1 MSRENIILNTIFY
14 VILTA
19 FFIYIFVKE
28 KKIVAKI
35 DKKRTIFE
43 DYLVNKFNLNGKTSE
58 KILRKTIKLVESL
71 GSALILVLI
80 IQKFY
85 IGNFLVPTGSM
96 IPTIVPKDRL
106 FGNMVVYNF
115 KAPERE
121 DIIVFKE
128 PIEDKVLYTFS
139 PGNPITLLVYKRLMG
154 LPGEK
159 VQIKYDRLFI
169 DGKKISDRE
178 YTPLGELSYN
188 EWIVP
193 KKGDII
199 TIEPGQNYNDTF
211 EKENID
217 VAKVQSLL
225 KENGAYVSQLLPDV
239 KFLVNGVPTGM
250 ILDFIHDQEVLNKLL
265 KGETVTK
272 TLDEDYYLAL
282 GDNTNGSYDSR
293 MWGFVKDS
301 RIKGKALVR
310 FWPLNRI
317 GLLK

>member
-58 KILRKTIKLVESL
+58 KILRKTIILVESL

-128 PIEDKVLYTFS
+128 PIEDKVLYT
-139 PGNPITLLVYKRLMG
+139 KRLMG

-199 TIEPGQNYNDTF
+199 TIEPGQNYNDNF

>member
-1 MSRENIILNTIFY
+1 MSRENLILNTIFY

-43 DYLVNKFNLNGKTSE
+43 DYLVNKLNLTGKTSE

-96 IPTIVPKDRL
+96 IPTIIPKDRL
-106 FGNMVVYNF
+106 FGNMVIYNF

-128 PIEDKVLYTFS
+128 PIEDKVLYT
-139 PGNPITLLVYKRLMG
+139 KRLMG

-159 VQIKYDRLFI
+159 VQIKYDRLFV

-199 TIEPGQNYNDTF
+199 TIVPGQNYNDTF

-217 VAKVQSLL
+217 IAKVQSLL

-250 ILDFIHDQEVLNKLL
+250 ILDFIHDQEILNKLL

>member
-58 KILRKTIKLVESL
+58 KILRKIIKLVESL

-96 IPTIVPKDRL
+96 ITTIVPKDRL

-128 PIEDKVLYTFS
+128 PIEDKVLYT
-139 PGNPITLLVYKRLMG
+139 KRLMG

>member
-128 PIEDKVLYTFS
+128 PIEDKVLYT
-139 PGNPITLLVYKRLMG
+139 KRLMG

-199 TIEPGQNYNDTF
+199 TIEPGQNYNDNF

>member
-58 KILRKTIKLVESL
+58 KILRKIIKLVESL

-128 PIEDKVLYTFS
+128 PIEDKVLYT
-139 PGNPITLLVYKRLMG
+139 KRLMG

-301 RIKGKALVR
+301 RIKGKALIR

>member
-1 MSRENIILNTIFY
+1 MSRENLIINSIFY
-14 VILTA
+14 VVLTA

-35 DKKRTIFE
+35 DEKRTKFE
-43 DYLVNKFNLNGKTSE
+43 DKVVKKLKIQGKTSE
-58 KILRKTIKLVESL
+58 KIVRKFIKITESL

-106 FGNMVVYNF
+106 FGNMVIYNF
-115 KAPERE
+115 KAPQRE

-128 PIEDKVLYTFS
+128 PIEDKVLYT
-139 PGNPITLLVYKRLMG
+139 KRLMG

-159 VQIKYDRLFI
+159 VQIKYDRLFVN
-169 DGKKISDRE
+169 GQKISDRE

-188 EWIVP
+188 EWVIP
-193 KKGDII
+193 KKGD
-199 TIEPGQNYNDTF
+199 TIKIVPGQNYNETF
-211 EKENID
+211 SNQNID
-217 VAKVQSLL
+217 IAKVQSLL
-225 KENGAYVSQLLPDV
+225 KENTGYVSQLLPDM
-239 KFLVNGVPTGM
+239 KFFVNGVQTGM
-250 ILDFIHDQEVLNKLL
+250 ILDYIHDENVVNTLL
-265 KGETVTK
+265 KGETVEK
-272 TLDEDYYLAL
+272 VLDEDYYLAL

-301 RIKGKALVR
+301 RIKGKAFVR

>member
-96 IPTIVPKDRL
+96 IPTIIPKDRL

-128 PIEDKVLYTFS
+128 PIEDKVLYT
-139 PGNPITLLVYKRLMG
+139 KRLMG

-169 DGKKISDRE
+169 DGKKISERE

-199 TIEPGQNYNDTF
+199 TIVPGQNYSDTF

-250 ILDFIHDQEVLNKLL
+250 ILDFIHDQDVLNKLL

>member
-1 MSRENIILNTIFY
+1 MSRESIGLNVIFY
-14 VILTA
+14 TILTA

-28 KKIVAKI
+28 KKIVALI
-35 DKKRTIFE
+35 DKKRTILE
-43 DYLVNKFNLNGKTSE
+43 DKLVNRFNLNGKTTE
-58 KILRKTIKLVESL
+58 KVLRKIIKLVESL

-106 FGNMVVYNF
+106 FGNMVIYNF

-128 PIEDKVLYTFS
+128 PIEDKVLYT
-139 PGNPITLLVYKRLMG
+139 KRLMA

-159 VQIKYDRLFI
+159 VQIKYDKLFI
-169 DGKKISDRE
+169 NGQKISDR
-178 YTPLGELSYN
+178 YYAPLGELSSK

-193 KKGDII
+193 KKGDNIKII
-199 TIEPGQNYNDTF
+199 PGQNYNVSF
-211 EKENID
+211 EKDNID
-217 VAKVQSLL
+217 IAKVQNLL
-225 KENGAYVSQLLPDV
+225 KENSAYVSQLLPDV
-239 KFLVNGVPTGM
+239 KFLVNGVSTGM
-250 ILDFIHDQEVLNKLL
+250 ILDFIHDENILNRLL
-265 KGETVTK
+265 KGETVET

-282 GDNTNGSYDSR
+282 GDNTTGSYDSR

-301 RIKGKALVR
+301 RIKGKAVVR

>member
-128 PIEDKVLYTFS
+128 PIEDKVLYT
-139 PGNPITLLVYKRLMG
+139 KRLMG

-169 DGKKISDRE
+169 EGKKISDRE

>member
-128 PIEDKVLYTFS
+128 PIEDKVLYT
-139 PGNPITLLVYKRLMG
+139 KRLMG

-199 TIEPGQNYNDTF
+199 TIEPGQNYSDTF

>member
-1 MSRENIILNTIFY
+1 MGREHIILNTIFY
-14 VILTA
+14 IILTS

-43 DYLVNKFNLNGKTSE
+43 NYLVNKFNLNGKTSE

-128 PIEDKVLYTFS
+128 PIEDKVLYT
-139 PGNPITLLVYKRLMG
+139 KRLMG

-169 DGKKISDRE
+169 NGKKISDRE
-178 YTPLGELSYN
+178 YTQLGELNNN
-188 EWIVP
+188 EWVVP
-193 KKGDII
+193 KKGDIV
-199 TIEPGQNYNDTF
+199 TIIPGQNYNDTF

-217 VAKVQSLL
+217 VAKVQALL

-239 KFLVNGVPTGM
+239 KFLVNGVSTGM

-265 KGETVTK
+265 QGETVTK

>member
-128 PIEDKVLYTFS
+128 PIEDKVLYT
-139 PGNPITLLVYKRLMG
+139 KRLMG

-193 KKGDII
+193 KKGDTI

-217 VAKVQSLL
+217 VAKVQNLL

-265 KGETVTK
+265 KGEAVTK

>member
-35 DKKRTIFE
+35 DEKRSIFE

-96 IPTIVPKDRL
+96 IPTILPKDRL

-128 PIEDKVLYTFS
+128 PIEDKVLYT
-139 PGNPITLLVYKRLMG
+139 KRLMG

-159 VQIKYDRLFI
+159 VQIKYDKLFI

-217 VAKVQSLL
+217 VEKVQSLL
-225 KENGAYVSQLLPDV
+225 KENGGYVSQLLPDV

-301 RIKGKALVR
+301 RIKGKALIR

>member
-1 MSRENIILNTIFY
+1 MSRENLIINSIFY
-14 VILTA
+14 VVLTA

-35 DKKRTIFE
+35 DEKRTKFE
-43 DYLVNKFNLNGKTSE
+43 DKVVKKLKIQGKTSE
-58 KILRKTIKLVESL
+58 KIVRKFIKITESL

-96 IPTIVPKDRL
+96 VPTIVPKDRL
-106 FGNMVVYNF
+106 FGNMVIYNF
-115 KAPERE
+115 KAPQRE

-128 PIEDKVLYTFS
+128 PIEDKVLYT
-139 PGNPITLLVYKRLMG
+139 KRLMG

-159 VQIKYDRLFI
+159 VQIKYDRLFVN
-169 DGKKISDRE
+169 GQKISDRE

-188 EWIVP
+188 EWVIP

-199 TIEPGQNYNDTF
+199 KIVPGQNYNETF
-211 EKENID
+211 SNQNID
-217 VAKVQSLL
+217 IAKIQSLL
-225 KENGAYVSQLLPDV
+225 KENTGYVSQLLPDM
-239 KFLVNGVPTGM
+239 KFYVNGVQTGM
-250 ILDFIHDQEVLNKLL
+250 ILDYIHDENVVNALL
-265 KGETVTK
+265 KGETVEK
-272 TLDEDYYLAL
+272 VLDEDYYLAL

-301 RIKGKALVR
+301 RIKGKAFVR

>member
-58 KILRKTIKLVESL
+58 KVLRKTIKLVESL

-96 IPTIVPKDRL
+96 IPTIIPKDRL

-128 PIEDKVLYTFS
+128 PIEDKVLYT
-139 PGNPITLLVYKRLMG
+139 KRLMG

-169 DGKKISDRE
+169 DGKKISERE

-199 TIEPGQNYNDTF
+199 TIVPGQNYNDTF

-239 KFLVNGVPTGM
+239 KFLVNGVPTGI
-250 ILDFIHDQEVLNKLL
+250 ILDFIHDQDVLNKLL

>member
-43 DYLVNKFNLNGKTSE
+43 DYLVNKFRLNGKTSE
-58 KILRKTIKLVESL
+58 KILRKIIKLVESL

-96 IPTIVPKDRL
+96 IPTIIPKDRL

-128 PIEDKVLYTFS
+128 PIEDKVLYT
-139 PGNPITLLVYKRLMG
+139 KRLMG

-159 VQIKYDRLFI
+159 VQIKYDKLFI
-169 DGKKISDRE
+169 NGEKISDRE

-193 KKGDII
+193 KKGDVI
-199 TIEPGQNYNDTF
+199 TIIPGQNYNETF

-217 VAKVQSLL
+217 VAKVQNLL

-317 GLLK
+317 GILK

>member
-1 MSRENIILNTIFY
+1 
-14 VILTA
+14 
-19 FFIYIFVKE
+19 
-28 KKIVAKI
+28 
-35 DKKRTIFE
+35 
-43 DYLVNKFNLNGKTSE
+43 
-58 KILRKTIKLVESL
+58 
-71 GSALILVLI
+71 
-80 IQKFY
+80 
-85 IGNFLVPTGSM
+85 M
-96 IPTIVPKDRL
+96 IPTIIPKDRL

-128 PIEDKVLYTFS
+128 PIEDKVLYT
-139 PGNPITLLVYKRLMG
+139 KRLMG

-169 DGKKISDRE
+169 DGKKISERE

-199 TIEPGQNYNDTF
+199 TIVPGQNYNDTF

-250 ILDFIHDQEVLNKLL
+250 ILDFIHDQDVLNKLL

-272 TLDEDYYLAL
+272 TLNEDYYLAL

>member
-1 MSRENIILNTIFY
+1 MSRENLIINSIFY
-14 VILTA
+14 VVLTA

-35 DKKRTIFE
+35 DEKRTKFE
-43 DYLVNKFNLNGKTSE
+43 DRVVKKLKIQGKTSE
-58 KILRKTIKLVESL
+58 KIVRKFIKITESL

-106 FGNMVVYNF
+106 FGNMVIYNF
-115 KAPERE
+115 KAPQRE

-128 PIEDKVLYTFS
+128 PIEDKVLYT
-139 PGNPITLLVYKRLMG
+139 KRLMG

-169 DGKKISDRE
+169 NGKKISDRE

-188 EWIVP
+188 EWIIP
-193 KKGDII
+193 KKGD
-199 TIEPGQNYNDTF
+199 TIKIVPGQNYNESF
-211 EKENID
+211 SNQNID

-225 KENGAYVSQLLPDV
+225 KENTGYVSQLLPDI
-239 KFLVNGVPTGM
+239 KFFVNGVQTGM
-250 ILDFIHDQEVLNKLL
+250 ILDYIHDENVVNTLL
-265 KGETVTK
+265 KGETVEK
-272 TLDEDYYLAL
+272 VLDEDYYLAL

-301 RIKGKALVR
+301 RIKGKAFVR

>member
-1 MSRENIILNTIFY
+1 MNRENIILNTIFY

-43 DYLVNKFNLNGKTSE
+43 DYLVNKFKLNGKTSE
-58 KILRKTIKLVESL
+58 KVLRKIIKLVESL

-106 FGNMVVYNF
+106 FGNMVIYNF

-128 PIEDKVLYTFS
+128 PIEDKVLYT
-139 PGNPITLLVYKRLMG
+139 KRLMG

-193 KKGDII
+193 KKGDVI
-199 TIEPGQNYNDTF
+199 TIVPGQNYNETF
-211 EKENID
+211 EKGNID
-217 VAKVQSLL
+217 IAKVQSLL

-250 ILDFIHDQEVLNKLL
+250 ILDFIHDQDVLNSLL

-293 MWGFVKDS
+293 MWGFVKED
-301 RIKGKALVR
+301 RIRGKAFVR
-310 FWPLNRI
+310 FWPINKMK
-317 GLLK
+317 LLK

>member
-1 MSRENIILNTIFY
+1 MGREHIILNTIFY
-14 VILTA
+14 IILTA

-43 DYLVNKFNLNGKTSE
+43 NYLVNKFNLNGKTSE
-58 KILRKTIKLVESL
+58 KVLRKTIKLVESL

-128 PIEDKVLYTFS
+128 PIEDKVLYT
-139 PGNPITLLVYKRLMG
+139 KRLMG

-169 DGKKISDRE
+169 NGKKISDRE
-178 YTPLGELSYN
+178 YTQLGELNNN
-188 EWIVP
+188 EWVVP
-193 KKGDII
+193 KKGDIV
-199 TIEPGQNYNDTF
+199 TIIPGQNYNDTF

-217 VAKVQSLL
+217 VAKVQALL

-239 KFLVNGVPTGM
+239 KFLVNGVSTGM
-250 ILDFIHDQEVLNKLL
+250 IFDFIHDQEVLNKLL
-265 KGETVTK
+265 QGETVTK

>member
-58 KILRKTIKLVESL
+58 KILRKIIKLVESL

-128 PIEDKVLYTFS
+128 PIEDKVLYT
-139 PGNPITLLVYKRLMG
+139 KRLMG

-193 KKGDII
+193 KKGDVI

>member
-128 PIEDKVLYTFS
+128 PIEDKVLYT
-139 PGNPITLLVYKRLMG
+139 KRLMG

-178 YTPLGELSYN
+178 YTPLGELGYN

-293 MWGFVKDS
+293 MWGFVKDT

>member
-96 IPTIVPKDRL
+96 IPTIIPKDRL

-128 PIEDKVLYTFS
+128 PIEDKVLYT
-139 PGNPITLLVYKRLMG
+139 KRLMG

-169 DGKKISDRE
+169 DGKKISERE

-199 TIEPGQNYNDTF
+199 TIVPGQNYNDTF

-250 ILDFIHDQEVLNKLL
+250 ILDFIHDQDVLNKLL

-272 TLDEDYYLAL
+272 TLNEDYYLAL

>member
-96 IPTIVPKDRL
+96 IPTIIPKDRL

-128 PIEDKVLYTFS
+128 PIEDKVLYT
-139 PGNPITLLVYKRLMG
+139 KRLMG

-159 VQIKYDRLFI
+159 VQIKYYRLFI
-169 DGKKISDRE
+169 DGKKISERE

-199 TIEPGQNYNDTF
+199 TIVPGQNYNDTF

-239 KFLVNGVPTGM
+239 KFLVNGVATGM
-250 ILDFIHDQEVLNKLL
+250 ILDFIHEQDVLNKLL

-301 RIKGKALVR
+301 RIKGKAIVW
-310 FWPLNRI
+310 FWPLNII

>member
-128 PIEDKVLYTFS
+128 PIENKVLYT
-139 PGNPITLLVYKRLMG
+139 KRLMG

>member
-128 PIEDKVLYTFS
+128 PIEDKVLYT
-139 PGNPITLLVYKRLMG
+139 KRLMG

-193 KKGDII
+193 KKGDTI

-217 VAKVQSLL
+217 VAKVQNLL

-250 ILDFIHDQEVLNKLL
+250 ILDFIHDQEVLNNLL
-265 KGETVTK
+265 KGEAVTK

>member
-58 KILRKTIKLVESL
+58 KILRKIIKLVESL

-128 PIEDKVLYTFS
+128 PIEDKVLYT
-139 PGNPITLLVYKRLMG
+139 KRLMG

-272 TLDEDYYLAL
+272 PLDEDYYLAL

>member
-1 MSRENIILNTIFY
+1 MNRENIILNTIFY

-19 FFIYIFVKE
+19 FFIYIFIKE

-43 DYLVNKFNLNGKTSE
+43 NYLVNKFNLSGKKSE
-58 KILRKTIKLVESL
+58 KVLRKTIKLVESL

-106 FGNMVVYNF
+106 FGNMVIYNF
-115 KAPERE
+115 KAPKRE

-128 PIEDKVLYTFS
+128 PIEDKVLYT
-139 PGNPITLLVYKRLMG
+139 KRLMG

-169 DGKKISDRE
+169 DGKKVSDRE

-188 EWIVP
+188 EWMVP
-193 KKGDII
+193 KKGDTI
-199 TIEPGQNYNDTF
+199 TIVPGQNYNITF

-217 VAKVQSLL
+217 IAKVQTLL

-250 ILDFIHDQEVLNKLL
+250 ILDFIHDQEILNKLL
-265 KGETVTK
+265 QGETVTR

>member
-96 IPTIVPKDRL
+96 IPTIIPKDRL

-128 PIEDKVLYTFS
+128 PIEDKVLYT
-139 PGNPITLLVYKRLMG
+139 KRLMG

-169 DGKKISDRE
+169 DGKKISERE

-199 TIEPGQNYNDTF
+199 TIVPGQNYNDTF

-250 ILDFIHDQEVLNKLL
+250 ILDFIHDQDVLNKLL